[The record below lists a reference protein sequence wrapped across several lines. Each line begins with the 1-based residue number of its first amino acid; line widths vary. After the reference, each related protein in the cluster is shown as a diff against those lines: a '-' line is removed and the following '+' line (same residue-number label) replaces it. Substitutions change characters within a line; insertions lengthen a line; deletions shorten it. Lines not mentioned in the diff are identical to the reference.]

1 MTQAIQGTGLG
12 LTIVQAIVDLHGGQ
26 ISVSSSEGV
35 GTTVSV
41 SLPKR
46 LPIGSLQAQSATP

>member
-1 MTQAIQGTGLG
+1 MSRETATGGLG
-12 LTIVQAIVDLHGGQ
+12 LTIVQAIVEGHGGR
-26 ISVSSSEGV
+26 IAVSSSEGL

-46 LPIGSLQAQSATP
+46 VTADVRQSATP